1 METLRPLT
9 TENFI
14 AIAKSNKELGL
25 FHYEEFFATQIEEAR
40 NFAIGPYY
48 WFIGDNAKLLIT
60 VASENIGE
68 LSPYSKSEWENKP
81 PTFLVDNLHPDDSF
95 YVLSALQLALEKIV
109 NLPAERQSD
118 VRINVYARMLNA
130 KREYRWVLIQ
140 MPGLYVNNENKTTCG
155 LMMVTDLTHFRFE
168 QRPIL
173 MTLTDRVNNK
183 NEYFHIAAGEQLK
196 LQNVS
201 LPHITRREQE
211 MVQLMI
217 KGLNTP
223 QIAAAVNISYH
234 TVENHKRNL
243 RRKTGTKTTAE
254 LVHFVIT
261 NNLL

>member
-1 METLRPLT
+1 MKTLRPLT
-9 TENFI
+9 TENFV
-14 AIAKSNKELGL
+14 AIAKSDKDLGITD
-25 FHYEEFFATQIEEAR
+25 YETYFATQIKEAP

-68 LSPYSKSEWENKP
+68 LSPFSKAEWENKP
-81 PTFLVDNLHPDDSF
+81 PTFLVENLHPEDSF

-130 KREYRWVLIQ
+130 QKEYRWVLIQ

-155 LMMVTDLTHFRFE
+155 LMMVTDLTHFNFE

-173 MTLTDRVNNK
+173 MTVTDRVNNK

-196 LQNVS
+196 LESVS
-201 LPHITRREQE
+201 LPNITRREQE
-211 MVQLMI
+211 MVQLIM

-254 LVHFVIT
+254 LVHYVIT